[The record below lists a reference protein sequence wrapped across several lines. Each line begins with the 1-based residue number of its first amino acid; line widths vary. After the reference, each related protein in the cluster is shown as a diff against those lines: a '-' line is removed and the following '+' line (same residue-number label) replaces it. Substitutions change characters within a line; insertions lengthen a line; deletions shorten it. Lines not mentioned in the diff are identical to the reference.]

1 MSRPATPPA
10 PRVTQLA
17 SGDLWAGAEAQLFA
31 LVTALRDGGEA
42 DVDVVL
48 LNEGMLADRL
58 RAEGIAVTVFDERRH
73 GLREL
78 ATKVR
83 AHCRARGTQVLHT
96 HRYKENVIGS
106 AVRVM
111 DPAIRTLR
119 TVHGATEHPPRGL
132 ALKRRVQR
140 AADWACARFVQWPTV
155 AVSEPLGA
163 QLRRELPASRVRVVE
178 NGLRIAESER
188 RAMTPVALP
197 DVGGRRRVG
206 FFGRMAPVK
215 RVDLILEIAAR
226 LEERAPGAF
235 AFLLFGEG
243 PLQRPLQEEATRR
256 GLAGHVRFLGF
267 TSEVAAHLRKMD
279 AMLMTSDHEGL
290 PMIVLEAMALG
301 VPVVSH
307 AVGAIPSLLDD
318 GRAGTLIGTQD
329 PEAYVEALLA
339 LRDAPAETARRT
351 AAAAARVR
359 ERYSAERTAAD
370 YAAIYREM
378 VATART

>member
-1 MSRPATPPA
+1 MSQPAASPIL
-10 PRVTQLA
+10 RVTQLA

-31 LVTALRDGGEA
+31 LATALRDGGAA

-48 LNEGMLADRL
+48 LNEGILAERL
-58 RAEGIAVTVFDERRH
+58 RAEGLAVTVFDERRH
-73 GLREL
+73 RLRAL
-78 ATKVR
+78 AMAVR

-106 AVRVM
+106 AVRLM
-111 DPAIRTLR
+111 DPSVRTLR

-140 AADWACARFVQWPTV
+140 AADWACARFVQWPVV
-155 AVSEPLGA
+155 AVSEPLAA
-163 QLRRELPASRVRVVE
+163 QLRRELPAARVRVVE
-178 NGLRIAESER
+178 NGLRVAESER
-188 RAMTPVALP
+188 RATAPVTQP

-226 LEERAPGAF
+226 LEARAPGAF

-243 PLQRPLQEEATRR
+243 PLLPSLREEAARR
-256 GLAGHVRFLGF
+256 GLSGYVHFMGF
-267 TSEVAAHLRKMD
+267 TSEVAAHLRAMD

-307 AVGAIPSLLDD
+307 AVGAIPALLDE
-318 GRAGTLIGTQD
+318 GRAGTLLATQEPD
-329 PEAYVEALLA
+329 AYVEALLA
-339 LRDAPAETARRT
+339 LRDARAETAQRT

-359 ERYSAERTAAD
+359 ARYSAERTAAE
-370 YAAIYREM
+370 YVAVYREM
-378 VATART
+378 VRATAG

>member
-1 MSRPATPPA
+1 MSQPASPQPV
-10 PRVTQLA
+10 RVTQLA

-31 LVTALRDGGEA
+31 LVTALRDGGEI
-42 DVDVVL
+42 DVDVIL

-58 RAEGIAVTVFDERRH
+58 RTEGITVTVFDERRH
-73 GLREL
+73 RLGQL
-78 ATKVR
+78 AMRVL
-83 AHCRARGTQVLHT
+83 AHCRARGTRVLHT

-106 AVRVM
+106 AVRLM
-111 DPAIRTLR
+111 DPAVRTLR

-140 AADWACARFVQWPTV
+140 AADWACARFVQWPVV
-155 AVSEPLGA
+155 AVSEPLA
-163 QLRRELPASRVRVVE
+163 ALLRRELPASRVRVVE
-178 NGLRIAESER
+178 NGLRVAETER
-188 RAMTPVALP
+188 RATAAVALP
-197 DVGGRRRVG
+197 AVGARTRVG

-226 LEERAPGAF
+226 LEARAPGAF
-235 AFLLFGEG
+235 AFLLFGDG
-243 PLQRPLQEEATRR
+243 PLLASLREEATRR
-256 GLAGHVRFLGF
+256 GLSGHVHFMGF
-267 TSEVAAHLRKMD
+267 TSEVAANLRAMD

-307 AVGAIPSLLDD
+307 AVGAIPALLDE
-318 GRAGTLIGTQD
+318 GRAGTLLATQEPD
-329 PEAYVEALLA
+329 AYVEALLA
-339 LRDAPAETARRT
+339 LRDAPAETAQRT
-351 AAAAARVR
+351 TAAAARVR

-378 VATART
+378 AGTARR